1 MTLGDMKKK
10 TLQLIEEISDSSEH
24 TDDPDIA
31 AKINAVTNQI
41 QYELARIKKIPRY
54 KEFEVDID
62 VKDTYDFNDI
72 KGDDYNKV
80 YQIDKV
86 SGIDFDLVANDT
98 IIKCNESGTMKVEYF
113 VYPLR
118 IDDNTD
124 DYYIFELSDDVQEI
138 MPYGIAAD
146 LLKSDVSNAYGNVYA
161 NRYEQLKN
169 QLDPRYSMGSIYI
182 SEGYDI

>member
-10 TLQLIEEISDSSEH
+10 TLELIEEISTGTEL

-31 AKINAVTNQI
+31 AKINTVTNQI

-54 KEFEVDID
+54 KEFTVDINT
-62 VKDTYDFNDI
+62 KNTYDFTDI
-72 KGDDYNKV
+72 QGDDFNKV

-118 IDDNTD
+118 INETTEDS
-124 DYYIFELSDDVQEI
+124 YIFELSDDVQEI

-161 NRYEQLKN
+161 NRYEQLKS
-169 QLDPRYSMGSIYI
+169 QLDPRYAMGSIYI